1 MTVYLDPPLWP
12 AHGRYFSHLISDA
25 SLAELHAFARA
36 AGLPER
42 AFEGDHYDVPE
53 ERYAALVAAGAVP
66 VPATEL
72 ARRLRD
78 SGLRFRKRR
87 GERPLARVEN
97 GLAVATSAPHVLD
110 VIASGLEQER
120 AGAAVVLVRSQQW
133 MALVRNASRP
143 GWSPPG
149 GKRERGES
157 VREGAVREVVEET
170 GLVLEAEGLVAVGYE
185 RITVAHGAD
194 PRPFE
199 TGINH
204 LQVFGA
210 VVGPRSDGRPAATGS
225 PDAGPGRGDAPA
237 GLPALRPD
245 LDDVLEAGWFTRER
259 AVELAGHEPW
269 WPLVDWWW
277 ERG

>member
-12 AHGRYFSHLISDA
+12 AHGRHFSHLISDS
-25 SLAELHAFARA
+25 SLGELHAFARA
-36 AGLPER
+36 VGLPER

-97 GLAVATSAPHVLD
+97 GLSTATSAPHVLD
-110 VIASGLEQER
+110 VVASGLEQTQ
-120 AGAAVVLVRSQQW
+120 AGAAVVLVRAQQW

-170 GLVLEAEGLVAVGYE
+170 GLVLETGALVAVGYE
-185 RITVAHGAD
+185 RITVPDGVD

-199 TGINH
+199 TGVNH

-210 VVGPRSDGRPAATGS
+210 VVAPRSDGRSRADGS
-225 PDAGPGRGDAPA
+225 APGGPGAVPAPD
-237 GLPALRPD
+237 GLPVLRPD
-245 LDDVLEAGWFTRER
+245 LDDVLEAGWFTRR
-259 AVELAGHEPW
+259 DAVELAGHEPW

>member
-1 MTVYLDPPLWP
+1 MTVLIDPPLWP
-12 AHGRYFSHLISDA
+12 AHGRHFSHLVSDS

-36 AGLPER
+36 AGLPGR

-97 GLAVATSAPHVLD
+97 GLAAATSAPHVLD
-110 VIASGLEQER
+110 VLASGVEQTH
-120 AGAAVVLVRSQQW
+120 AGAAVVLVRANTW
-133 MALVRNASRP
+133 MALVRNATRP
-143 GWSPPG
+143 GWAPPG
-149 GKRERGES
+149 GKRERSET

-170 GLVLEAEGLVAVGYE
+170 GLVLDPADLVPVGYE
-185 RITVAHGAD
+185 RITVAPGAD
-194 PRPFE
+194 PRPFD
-199 TGINH
+199 TGVNH

-210 VVGPRSDGRPAATGS
+210 VLDTG
-225 PDAGPGRGDAPA
+225 
-237 GLPALRPD
+237 GLPPLRPD
-245 LDDVLEAGWFTRER
+245 FDDVLEAGWFTREDAER
-259 AVELAGHEPW
+259 MAAHEPW

-277 ERG
+277 DRADLTARR